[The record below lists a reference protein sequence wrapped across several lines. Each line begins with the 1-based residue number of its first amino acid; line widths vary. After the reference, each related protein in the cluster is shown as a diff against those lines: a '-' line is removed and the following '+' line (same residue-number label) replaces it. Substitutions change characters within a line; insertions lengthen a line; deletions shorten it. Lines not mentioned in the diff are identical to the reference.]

1 MDERE
6 ANAGRR
12 KADDRVAES
21 AQAGGGYSTTGVG
34 GANEPGKRSTAV
46 NEFLWVVTVAG
57 SGGWQVGGQPARGTV
72 DVQSTEQ
79 RRACTRAHFASHGK
93 ELSGRCRRPGPGCCY
108 KVSKRFTGGVGRGVR
123 PHRRDNHALRCHRRS
138 GLRLSPASRSDYF
151 LGRVFHAGRSD
162 ETKARV
168 LNHLATL
175 FYIGTFQPH
184 NDRDLNADLARSFD
198 DTLRDHIGS
207 NDSAKYIDQNGAHL
221 RVGQ

>member
-93 ELSGRCRRPGPGCCY
+93 ELSGRCRRPGPGCRH
-108 KVSKRFTGGVGRGVR
+108 KILKGFTGGAGRGIR
-123 PHRRDNHALRCHRRS
+123 PDRRDNHPVRRDRRP
-138 GLRLSPASRSDYF
+138 GLRLSTAGGCDYF
-151 LGRVFHAGRSD
+151 FSSVFHAGRSD
-162 ETKARV
+162 ETE
-168 LNHLATL
+168 
-175 FYIGTFQPH
+175 P
-184 NDRDLNADLARSFD
+184 
-198 DTLRDHIGS
+198 
-207 NDSAKYIDQNGAHL
+207 
-221 RVGQ
+221 